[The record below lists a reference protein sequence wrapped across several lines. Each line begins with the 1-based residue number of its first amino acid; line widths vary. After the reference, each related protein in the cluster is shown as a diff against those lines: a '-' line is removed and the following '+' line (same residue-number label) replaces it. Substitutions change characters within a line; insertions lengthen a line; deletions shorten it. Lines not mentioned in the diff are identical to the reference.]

1 MAVSCPEV
9 MYGAYYPYLYGR
21 AGPSRSFY
29 QYERVSAN
37 RQSGI
42 RITVLQNNNT
52 IQSIKLELPPQPA
65 NKPNNPSIKWN
76 KWHFGSSDWRRSWG
90 RKDRFLV
97 RLVLTL
103 FNGPWVAEDRARLM
117 LCYCAPPLQH
127 FQVADRPSSASTF
140 SQSYLA
146 DSCTIQKSSS
156 ILHQLPLTSI
166 THFLFFSSSSFV
178 HSFYL
183 PLFSNQRTQLN
194 RPSSHLLILN
204 SLCLCTWC
212 LRLLTM
218 LLHVPYG

>member
-42 RITVLQNNNT
+42 RITVLQNNKHNT
-52 IQSIKLELPPQPA
+52 IYKTRSPQPI
-65 NKPNNPSIKWN
+65 NKPNNPSIKQN

-103 FNGPWVAEDRARLM
+103 FNGPWVAEDRAHLM
-117 LCYCAPPLQH
+117 LGYGAPPPQH

-146 DSCTIQKSSS
+146 DSCTSQKSSS
-156 ILHQLPLTSI
+156 ILNQLPLTSI
-166 THFLFFSSSSFV
+166 THFLFFSSPSFL

-183 PLFSNQRTQLN
+183 PLFNNQRTQLN
-194 RPSSHLLILN
+194 RPSSHLLVLN